1 MLGIKKG
8 MTQVFDEN
16 GRMLG
21 VTVVETGPCRVT
33 QVKTAEKDGYQ
44 AIQLGFGKKKKEIRI
59 DNPDEYKVGQEIKVD
74 IFKPGDVV
82 KVAGRSI
89 GKGFA
94 GTVKRFHTHRGPMA
108 HGSKSHRI
116 PGSIGSGTTPGRVWK
131 GRKMPGRLG
140 GGMVTEKSL
149 LVVQVIPEKNLLLLK
164 GSVPGKKG
172 NLVLI
177 RKPTI
182 VGKS

>member
-8 MTQVFDEN
+8 MTQIFDEK
-16 GRMLG
+16 GKSIG
-21 VTVVETGPCRVT
+21 VTVIEAGP
-33 QVKTAEKDGYQ
+33 G
-44 AIQLGFGKKKKEIRI
+44 I
-59 DNPDEYKVGQEIKVD
+59 DV
-74 IFKPGDVV
+74 FKPGDMV
-82 KVAGRSI
+82 KVTGRSI

-94 GTVKRFHTHRGPMA
+94 GTVKRFHTHRGPMS

-140 GGMVTEKSL
+140 GGQVTARNLS
-149 LVVQVIPEKNLLLLK
+149 VVQVMPEKNLLLLK

-172 NLVLI
+172 NRVI
-177 RKPTI
+177 INR
-182 VGKS
+182 

>member
-1 MLGIKKG
+1 
-8 MTQVFDEN
+8 MTQVFDSAGN
-16 GRMLG
+16 VQG
-21 VTVVETGPCRVT
+21 VTVLEAGPCAVT
-33 QVKTAEKDGYQ
+33 QVKTVKNDGYN
-44 AIQLGFGKKKKEIRI
+44 AIQLGFGKKKREIRV
-59 DNPDEYKVGQEIKVD
+59 DNPEGYKVGQELKVD
-74 IFKPGDVV
+74 IFKPGDAV

-94 GTVKRFHTHRGPMA
+94 GTVKRFHMHRGPMA

-131 GRKMPGRLG
+131 GKKMPGRLG

-149 LVVQVIPEKNLLLLK
+149 LVVQVIPEKNLLLLR

-177 RKPTI
+177 RK
-182 VGKS
+182 SS